1 MTNTLY
7 TSVARISDLE
17 SRPYDIEPVASQG
30 WATGDYVKGVVT
42 GEPSDLYRIENTSG
56 DMIPVLP
63 GDVVVGAFGERAA
76 TLEGVGSW
84 RAMQDGKMHAM
95 TSAGL
100 FGAFTSVSALLASP
114 LSLDYLGHVM
124 RDGRKVRM
132 RDFAIRKPDVA
143 FSIPTILLVGTSMSA
158 GKSATG
164 RLVVQ
169 ELSDIGLDI
178 IGCKITG
185 AGRLRDALSFKR
197 RGASKVFDFVDVGLP
212 STIAPESEFRA
223 AIRPLL
229 ATIDGLKPDF
239 LVAEAGASPM
249 EPYNSAAAIDELG
262 DNICCTILCASDPY
276 AVVGVQQAFGLQPDL
291 VTGPATDTSAGVDL
305 IRKLTGVEAINI
317 LRKSSIPAFREFLSR
332 VLKVSFD

>member
-1 MTNTLY
+1 MTNVY
-7 TSVARISDLE
+7 YASVARISDLDGC
-17 SRPYDIEPVASQG
+17 PYDIVPVASQG

-42 GEPSDLYRIENTSG
+42 GEPSELYRIENSSG
-56 DMIPVLP
+56 DMIPVHR

-100 FGAFTSVSALLASP
+100 FGAFTSVSALLARP

-124 RDGRKVRM
+124 RDGRKVTM
-132 RDFAIRKPDVA
+132 RDFAIGNSDSG

-158 GKSATG
+158 GKSAAG

-169 ELSDIGLDI
+169 ELSGIGLDV
-178 IGCKITG
+178 IGCKLTG
-185 AGRLRDALSFKR
+185 AGRLRDVLSFKR
-197 RGASKVFDFVDVGLP
+197 CGASKVFDFVDVGLP
-212 STIAPESEFRA
+212 STMLPENEFRA

-229 ATIDGLKPDF
+229 ATINGLKPDF

-249 EPYNSAAAIDELG
+249 EPYNGAAAIDELG

-317 LRKSSIPAFREFLSR
+317 LRKSSIPAFREFLTR
-332 VLKVSFD
+332 VLNVSFD